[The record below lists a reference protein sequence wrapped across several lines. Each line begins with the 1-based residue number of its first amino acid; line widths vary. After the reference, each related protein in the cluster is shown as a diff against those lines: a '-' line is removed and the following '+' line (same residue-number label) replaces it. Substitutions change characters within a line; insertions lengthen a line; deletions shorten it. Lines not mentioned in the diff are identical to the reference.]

1 MANAPMSSAAAV
13 ALGSSSSCAGGVNVL
28 VTGTPGTGK
37 SSLCA
42 SIVDAL
48 AMDGYKHVEVGR
60 VVKEH
65 GLHEGRDEVCVCVD
79 DVVDENNERSVHH
92 KKEEKGEREHNKDTY
107 T

>member
-1 MANAPMSSAAAV
+1 M
-13 ALGSSSSCAGGVNVL
+13 L

-48 AMDGYKHVEVGR
+48 AVDGYKHVEVGR

-65 GLHEGRDEVCVCVD
+65 GLHEGRDEVCVTT
-79 DVVDENNERSVHH
+79 NERSVYHE
-92 KKEEKGEREHNKDTY
+92 EEKEGGRDHDEYMCTDTSCVCIY
-107 T
+107 VCVCVRISVWLRRSSIR